1 MTDVLYFL
9 KYRLTKK
16 LLLLISAVTV
26 IEIGTTT
33 ILAKPS
39 TSKITIFGTWFVT
52 FALNVNI
59 MLGMLSRDDSYGY
72 AVIAEI
78 ATVGIGGHGELTN

>member
-1 MTDVLYFL
+1 MLYLFFFTSDEHTNTKQTNYFTYYCTNTLCCKKCTHGNMTDVLYFL

-39 TSKITIFGTWFVT
+39 TSKITIFGT
-52 FALNVNI
+52 
-59 MLGMLSRDDSYGY
+59 
-72 AVIAEI
+72 
-78 ATVGIGGHGELTN
+78 